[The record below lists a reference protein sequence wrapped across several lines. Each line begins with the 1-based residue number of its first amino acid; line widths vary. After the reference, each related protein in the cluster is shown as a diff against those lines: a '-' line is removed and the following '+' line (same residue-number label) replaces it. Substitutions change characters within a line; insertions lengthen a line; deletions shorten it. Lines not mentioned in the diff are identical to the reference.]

1 MAAPTGAVIRL
12 DDRQQRL
19 AYIGAAVAAVGF
31 VAGRVPSM
39 PSTTAFVASGIGVAM
54 AVLLFLAARRRS
66 VVMTG
71 AAAFLISFG
80 PWTPTTWL
88 LGAFYIAGGGV
99 LMFRASKAAAAT
111 RPPRE
116 PRPSKRRQRRVVEAE
131 AKPKRPER
139 SKRYTPPKR

>member
-1 MAAPTGAVIRL
+1 MIRL
-12 DDRQQRL
+12 DDRQQRI
-19 AYIGAAVAAVGF
+19 AYIGAAVAAIGF
-31 VAGRVPSM
+31 VAGRVPYM
-39 PSTTAFVASGIGVAM
+39 PSTNSFIASGIGIAM

-88 LGAFYIAGGGV
+88 LGAAYIGGGSL

-116 PRPSKRRQRRVVEAE
+116 PRPSRRKQREAIE
-131 AKPKRPER
+131 AASKPKPPPP

>member
-1 MAAPTGAVIRL
+1 MIRL
-12 DDRQQRL
+12 DDRQQRI

-31 VAGRVPSM
+31 VAGRVPYM
-39 PSTTAFVASGIGVAM
+39 PSTNAFIASGIGVAM

-88 LGAFYIAGGGV
+88 LGAAFIGGGSL

-116 PRPSKRRQRRVVEAE
+116 PRPSRRKQREAIE
-131 AKPKRPER
+131 AASKPKVPPP

>member
-1 MAAPTGAVIRL
+1 MIRL
-12 DDRQQRL
+12 DDRQQRI
-19 AYIGAAVAAVGF
+19 AYVGAAVAAIGF
-31 VAGRVPSM
+31 VAGRVPYM
-39 PSTTAFVASGIGVAM
+39 PSTNAFIASGIGVAM

-88 LGAFYIAGGGV
+88 LGAAYIGGGSL
-99 LMFRASKAAAAT
+99 LMFRASKAAAAA
-111 RPPRE
+111 RPPRQ
-116 PRPSKRRQRRVVEAE
+116 PRPSRRKQREAIE
-131 AKPKRPER
+131 AASKPKAPPP

>member
-1 MAAPTGAVIRL
+1 MIRL
-12 DDRQQRL
+12 DDRQQRI
-19 AYIGAAVAAVGF
+19 AYVGAAVAAIGF
-31 VAGRVPSM
+31 VAGRVPYM
-39 PSTTAFVASGIGVAM
+39 PSTNAFVASGIGVAM

-88 LGAFYIAGGGV
+88 LGAAYIGGGSL

-111 RPPRE
+111 RPPRQ
-116 PRPSKRRQRRVVEAE
+116 PRQPRRSRRKQREVIEA
-131 AKPKRPER
+131 ASKPKAPPP